1 MDAKNKVAKQEKP
14 PVKKQPEKA
23 PEAAKVAP
31 REAPQASLPKV
42 SKPQKEKASL
52 ANNLSRALGANPSST
67 GLMTRNQ
74 TQAASKRNTQE
85 DIVVNESSLKQGQ
98 KRAKPKKSGNHG
110 ISEPQSAAIPAS
122 QGAVV
127 EKDVSKKGRNHFER
141 HDRSEAESKS
151 ACDGRATENSSVIG
165 KEKARRPSYIQPGQ
179 KLPMNYFQ
187 SGLQGIPAPLG
198 MLGGP
203 LPPQLQNVFLFNN
216 IMNPAAMPAPA
227 FLRPPVGS
235 KRLASQTSA
244 YLKGPLNFS
253 DLQLKKGAKASQKYP
268 KAQKSSQGSDKKLK
282 RSADEEV
289 EAGGQ
294 EDEMAESRPYKRPRR
309 NEERSGQVAEP
320 EGQVRESNSESSR
333 SQNAPSVQMEGS
345 VSKVYETRDRYHLV
359 IKKTSSSKAQTTAC
373 GDSEEAMD
381 KDAYTLGEPRE
392 LTIPKVDKYLQRRQE
407 AGETCSFTG
416 LMNLMNIQ
424 NSPTRSEE
432 LACKEQAEEAIKLKV
447 FRKLVEKLQE
457 WKGTR
462 SADGISSHYPSP
474 GK

>member
-1 MDAKNKVAKQEKP
+1 M
-14 PVKKQPEKA
+14 
-23 PEAAKVAP
+23 
-31 REAPQASLPKV
+31 
-42 SKPQKEKASL
+42 
-52 ANNLSRALGANPSST
+52 
-67 GLMTRNQ
+67 
-74 TQAASKRNTQE
+74 
-85 DIVVNESSLKQGQ
+85 KQGQ
-98 KRAKPKKSGNHG
+98 KRPKPKKSGHQG
-110 ISEPQSAAIPAS
+110 ISEPQSAVIPAS
-122 QGAVV
+122 QGAAA

-141 HDRSEAESKS
+141 HERSEVESKS
-151 ACDGRATENSSVIG
+151 ACDGRATENSSVVG

-216 IMNPAAMPAPA
+216 LMNPAAMPAPA
-227 FLRPPVGS
+227 FMRPPVGS
-235 KRLASQTSA
+235 KRLASQSSG

-253 DLQLKKGAKASQKYP
+253 DLQLKRGSKPSQKGL
-268 KAQKSSQGSDKKLK
+268 KTQKSSQGSDKKLK
-282 RSADEEV
+282 RTADEEV
-289 EAGGQ
+289 DTVGQ
-294 EDEMAESRPYKRPRR
+294 IDEMAESRPYKRPRR
-309 NEERSGQVAEP
+309 NDERSVQATEP
-320 EGQVRESNSESSR
+320 EAQARESNSESSR
-333 SQNAPSVQMEGS
+333 SNNAPSLQMEGS
-345 VSKVYETRDRYHLV
+345 VSKVYESRDRYHLV
-359 IKKTSSSKAQTTAC
+359 IKKSNSSKAQTTAC

-381 KDAYTLGEPRE
+381 KDTYTLGEHRE

-407 AGETCSFTG
+407 AGDTCTFTG

-432 LACKEQAEEAIKLKV
+432 IACKEQTEEAIKQKV

-462 SADGISSHYPSP
+462 SADGVSSHHPSP